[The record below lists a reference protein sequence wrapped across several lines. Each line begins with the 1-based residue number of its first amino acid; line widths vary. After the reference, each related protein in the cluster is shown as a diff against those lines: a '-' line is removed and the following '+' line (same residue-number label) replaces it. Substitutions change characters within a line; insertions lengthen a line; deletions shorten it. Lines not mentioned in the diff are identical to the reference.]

1 MRSAHFKA
9 GSQSD
14 ISYTCNILQ
23 ITSSRNSPRKH
34 VSLHTG
40 EEEGKKKKHLKPRR
54 QGLIISG
61 GKGEL
66 GIHWCSHIQSSILKV
81 TSSSVGKST

>member
-14 ISYTCNILQ
+14 ISYTCDILQ

-61 GKGEL
+61 GGWEK
-66 GIHWCSHIQSSILKV
+66 K
-81 TSSSVGKST
+81 

>member
-14 ISYTCNILQ
+14 VSYTCNILQ

-40 EEEGKKKKHLKPRR
+40 EEEGKKKKKHLKPRR

-61 GKGEL
+61 EVGE
-66 GIHWCSHIQSSILKV
+66 KV
-81 TSSSVGKST
+81 ANLPSLAGV

>member
-1 MRSAHFKA
+1 MRAPHFKA

-14 ISYTCNILQ
+14 VSYTCSIVQ
-23 ITSSRNSPRKH
+23 ITSSRNSPRKD

-40 EEEGKKKKHLKPRR
+40 VKKKEKKEKKPLKPRR

-61 GKGEL
+61 GGWVK
-66 GIHWCSHIQSSILKV
+66 K
-81 TSSSVGKST
+81 

>member
-40 EEEGKKKKHLKPRR
+40 EEEGKKKKAP
-54 QGLIISG
+54 
-61 GKGEL
+61 EA
-66 GIHWCSHIQSSILKV
+66 
-81 TSSSVGKST
+81 